1 MTKLTEER
9 IYFIELLH
17 EAFFKRKG
25 YGAFAYISI
34 SDAMALFDNYLDS
47 KQAAGHFINNF
58 VRSV

>member
-1 MTKLTEER
+1 MIKLTQDR

-34 SDAMALFDNYLDS
+34 SDAMSLFESYLES
-47 KQAAGHFINNF
+47 KQTAGHFINNY